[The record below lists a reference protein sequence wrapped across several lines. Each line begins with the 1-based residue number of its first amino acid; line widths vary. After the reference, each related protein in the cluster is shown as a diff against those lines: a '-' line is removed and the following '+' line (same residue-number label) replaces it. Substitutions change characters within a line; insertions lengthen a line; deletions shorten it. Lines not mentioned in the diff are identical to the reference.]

1 MSEKAKGTLDAS
13 FLLRLPRTLL
23 DEVDAIVLKHNETS
37 KGPSYLAKM
46 TRVSLTR
53 HALERTVREAKRAR

>member
-1 MSEKAKGTLDAS
+1 MAEDKKKTLDAS
-13 FLLRLPRTLL
+13 FLLRLPKSLL
-23 DEVDAIVLKHNETS
+23 DEVDAVVAAH
-37 KGPSYLAKM
+37 KGPGRV